1 MVCAEDSVG
10 LLVTERQSLNILSMK
25 KEEKLSELKMPEVQD
40 FSCTS
45 TKSRDSFFDGCD
57 SRALS
62 NVRSVIN

>member
-45 TKSRDSFFDGCD
+45 TKSRDSFFD
-57 SRALS
+57 R
-62 NVRSVIN
+62 